1 MLLWQSQSLFLIKDK
16 STTLIFGGTN
26 TANRSSLTIMAT
38 SLASNQTYQFMV
50 QMSNRQNSTIQL
62 TGYLLVQIENIETPM
77 IIIG

>member
-1 MLLWQSQSLFLIKDK
+1 
-16 STTLIFGGTN
+16 LIFGGTN

>member
-1 MLLWQSQSLFLIKDK
+1 
-16 STTLIFGGTN
+16 
-26 TANRSSLTIMAT
+26 MAT